1 MRGQWLEV
9 LAHVR
14 EDFKCMNQ
22 KRDFPIFW
30 IAKRS
35 VAATGDAWLQLVAS
49 WPGDLEQGEVLAD
62 PDFQL
67 LEDRTHHRSHSGT
80 CCGLY
85 RHTEPVF
92 QLAPSSEIE
101 FCSGAR
107 KIGAL
112 GLRSTSRRRFG
123 FGNELSWTFPWHD
136 PAGQQRGLWAN
147 HCSGN
152 LRRPESRFP
161 GKSGD
166 LWSQNL
172 PRVKTREGPT
182 ALN

>member
-123 FGNELSWTFPWHD
+123 FGNELNWTFPSHD
-136 PAGQQRGLWAN
+136 PAGQQRGWWAN

-161 GKSGD
+161 GKSSD

-172 PRVKTREGPT
+172 PRVKTRDGPT